1 MAREKTQ
8 ARMPVEAER
17 TKEKRVFVPRV
28 DIFETKDGIVIAAD
42 MPGVDDKS
50 IDVTLEQNILTIKG
64 RVEAKPVEGHSLA
77 YAEYDEGDYERL
89 FTLTDEVDREKIE
102 AKVKNGVLEVILPK
116 AEPAKA
122 KKIAIK
128 AE

>member
-17 TKEKRVFVPRV
+17 TKGKRVFVPRV

-50 IDVTLEQNILTIKG
+50 VDVTLEKNILTIRGK
-64 RVEAKPVEGHSLA
+64 VEAKPVEGHSLA
-77 YAEYDEGDYERL
+77 YAEYDEGDYERS